1 MSQGQGESE
10 YPGWRRNFY
19 TLWVAELSA
28 IIGFHAVQP
37 FLPYYIQEFD
47 VGDLAEALVW
57 SGRMGTAAGL
67 AMVISS
73 PIWGS
78 LADRYGRK
86 PMVVRSMLGGGVTVI
101 FMAYATSLEQLLV
114 AQ

>member
-47 VGDLAEALVW
+47 VGDLAEALGW

-67 AMVISS
+67 AMAISS

-86 PMVVRSMLGGGVTVI
+86 PMVVRSCW
-101 FMAYATSLEQLLV
+101 AV
-114 AQ
+114 ASPSFSWPMRPRWNSSW